1 MQTNNLY
8 MVASVNND
16 KQCNYVKPFHYSDI
30 ETEYNTSLGKV
41 NTPEDINTVKQAFLK
56 INNTAN
62 GTITQCCNPELDET
76 NVTTELLTQYRTKF
90 PAVRDIIK
98 NGVLDAIEVSTVA
111 QNMAQNGW
119 KVLSPYYLCK
129 LSKSE
134 LKATSVPNVF
144 RTATLLNDCYSKSC
158 SADTVTL
165 AHLFNSTRVDTS
177 YTYYD
182 DAKVAQSIQEGD
194 AAGLEKYLRKY
205 NKVNV
210 YLTHDDYENTLL
222 HLAARNKSSPK
233 VLAMLLAVKPNL
245 EVRNAEGDKPLH
257 VACRY
262 GNMPVIEQLVK
273 LGAEVNPK
281 NNKGETPVMLAV
293 GYDNPKDR
301 DVNGIMLRYLYN
313 NGANLFDQD
322 NKGNTILHHII
333 KHTPDTPE
341 KTKLVRFIVD
351 HGVSAETKNT
361 AGLTAL
367 ELTADLLD
375 KLVPTTTKAPGAT
388 PAATRSP
395 YFAEPVIPY
404 KTNSPFPIKTI
415 NYDTLGKTKQ
425 TLTEKNIKPTKS
437 STTTTS
443 AQTKTINTAPTTTTT
458 TKYMA
463 GSNAYSSD
471 MQRFQK
477 WLSGTSPTA
486 TVASLI
492 TNPSLT
498 KAATTTT
505 QAAAT
510 TTQAAATTPSQPF
523 KNIEPF
529 QVNNQDYDAMIPREK
544 ELLQIQ
550 TLLFNDI
557 LKSNPDKYNKYINVS
572 EVPRGAPVEV
582 LDYMC
587 TGGNDSVTGTEDRE
601 TCEAMG
607 GQLIKIKNPTTL
619 VKLELL
625 PDSERMIEAEE
636 EDELYY
642 PKYPESMPERP
653 LPSLETESMA
663 TTTTQKAIKKTSQ
676 KANNKK
682 VTTATKPTVKTNEMF
697 TDFSETYISRDAEIA
712 QPFDANGLSEGGNL
726 TDNLQI
732 YNQVPAFA
740 NNGNNLAKPNMVPVD
755 LEHPK
760 IPNGQY
766 LIQETVKAGIN
777 SERISAE
784 EGGQLVKKVKVLSSN
799 LPLFITLILLF
810 IMLGM
815 VMYIWL
821 KK

>member
-1 MQTNNLY
+1 MSNDTNKLY
-8 MVASVNND
+8 MVASVNNE

-30 ETEYNTSLGKV
+30 EAEYNTSLGKV
-41 NTPEDINTVKQAFLK
+41 NTPEDINAVKQAFLK

-62 GTITQCCNPELDET
+62 GTITQCCNPELSESD
-76 NVTTELLTQYRTKF
+76 VTTELLTKYRTKF

-111 QNMAQNGW
+111 QNMATNGW
-119 KVLSPYYLCK
+119 KSLSPYYLCK

-134 LKATSVPNVF
+134 LRPTGMPNVF
-144 RTATLLNDCYSKSC
+144 RTSTLLNDCYSKAC

-165 AHLFNSTRVDTS
+165 SHLFNSTRVDTS

-233 VLAMLLAVKPNL
+233 ILAMLLAVKPNL

-273 LGAEVNPK
+273 LGAEINPK

-293 GYDNPKDR
+293 GYSNPKDIEA
-301 DVNGIMLRYLYN
+301 NGIMLRYLYN

-322 NKGNTILHHII
+322 NKGNTLLHHII

-341 KTKLVRFIVD
+341 KTKLVRFVID
-351 HGVSAETKNT
+351 HGVSAETKNS

-367 ELTADLLD
+367 ELTADLLN
-375 KLVPTTTKAPGAT
+375 KLVPTTTKAPDAT
-388 PAATRSP
+388 PVVTQSP
-395 YFAEPVIPY
+395 YFTEPAIPY
-404 KTNSPFPIKTI
+404 KTNSPFPIKQI
-415 NYDTLGKTKQ
+415 NYDTLGKGKHMNNIDSSNNVKQ
-425 TLTEKNIKPTKS
+425 RTSTTKS
-437 STTTTS
+437 ATLPTQTIP
-443 AQTKTINTAPTTTTT
+443 AQTK
-458 TKYMA
+458 YMP
-463 GSNAYSSD
+463 GSNATSSD

-477 WLSGTSPTA
+477 WLSSTAPTA
-486 TVASLI
+486 TIAPLI
-492 TNPSLT
+492 SNTSLT

-505 QAAAT
+505 AQTIAPT
-510 TTQAAATTPSQPF
+510 TTRAAQAF
-523 KNIEPF
+523 KDIEGF
-529 QVNNQDYDAMIPREK
+529 QVDKQDYDAMSPREK

-557 LKSNPDKYNKYINVS
+557 LKSNPDKYDKYINVS

-607 GQLIKIKNPTTL
+607 GQFVKIKNPTTL

-625 PDSERMIEAEE
+625 PESDRMIAAEE
-636 EDELYY
+636 ESELYY

-653 LPSLETESMA
+653 LPTLETEPMVTQEQNTKKKA
-663 TTTTQKAIKKTSQ
+663 TQKAT
-676 KANNKK
+676 NKK
-682 VTTATKPTVKTNEMF
+682 LSSTNTVTTNEMF
-697 TDFSETYISRDAEIA
+697 TDFSDTYKSRDAEIGL
-712 QPFDANGLSEGGNL
+712 PFDSHAMASGGNL
-726 TDNLQI
+726 SDNLQI
-732 YNQVPAFA
+732 YNQVHAFA
-740 NNGNNLAKPNMVPVD
+740 NNGNNLAKPGMVTVD

-760 IPNGQY
+760 IPNGHY
-766 LIQETVKAGIN
+766 LVQETVKAGIN
-777 SERISAE
+777 AERIAAE

-799 LPLFITLILLF
+799 MPLFITLVLLF

>member
-8 MVASVNND
+8 MIASVND
-16 KQCNYVKPFHYSDI
+16 EKQCNYVNPFYYSDI
-30 ETEYNTSLGKV
+30 EAEYNTSLGKV
-41 NTPEDINTVKQAFLK
+41 NTPEDINAVKEAFVK

-62 GTITQCCNPELDET
+62 GTITQCCNPELSEAD
-76 NVTTELLTQYRTKF
+76 VTTELLNQYRTKF

-111 QNMAQNGW
+111 QNMATNGW
-119 KVLSPYYLCK
+119 KLLSPYYLCK
-129 LSKSE
+129 LSNSD
-134 LKATSVPNVF
+134 LKPTGTPNVF
-144 RTATLLNDCYSKSC
+144 RTVTLLNDCYTKAC
-158 SADTVTL
+158 NPDTVTL
-165 AHLFNSTRVDTS
+165 SHLFNSTRVDTS

-194 AAGLEKYLRKY
+194 TAGLEKYLRKY

-233 VLAMLLAVKPNL
+233 ILAMLLAVKPNI
-245 EVRNAEGDKPLH
+245 EARNAEGDKPLH

-273 LGAEVNPK
+273 LGAELNIG

-293 GYDNPKDR
+293 GYSNPKEPEL
-301 DVNGIMLRYLYN
+301 NGIMLRYLYN
-313 NGANLFDQD
+313 NGANLFVQD
-322 NKGNTILHHII
+322 NKENTLLHHII

-341 KTKLVRFIVD
+341 KTKLVRFVID
-351 HGVSAETKNT
+351 HGVSAETKNSD
-361 AGLTAL
+361 GLTAL

-388 PAATRSP
+388 PVATQSP
-395 YFAEPVIPY
+395 YFTEPKIPY

-415 NYDTLGKTKQ
+415 NYDNLGKGKSNNNVSSNNA
-425 TLTEKNIKPTKS
+425 KITKS
-437 STTTTS
+437 TQNSVS
-443 AQTKTINTAPTTTTT
+443 QNSQNKTVRTP
-458 TKYMA
+458 TKYMP
-463 GSNAYSSD
+463 GSNTSSSD

-477 WLSGTSPTA
+477 WLSSTSPTA
-486 TVASLI
+486 TIAPLI
-492 TNPSLT
+492 SDTSLT
-498 KAATTTT
+498 KAATTKPQTSTT
-505 QAAAT
+505 VMQG
-510 TTQAAATTPSQPF
+510 F
-523 KNIEPF
+523 KNIEGF
-529 QVNNQDYDAMIPREK
+529 QVDKQDYDAMTPREK

-557 LKSNPDKYNKYINVS
+557 IKSNPDKYSGYINVS

-587 TGGNDSVTGTEDRE
+587 TGGNESVMGSEDRE

-607 GQLIKIKNPTTL
+607 GQFVKIKNPTTL

-625 PDSERMIEAEE
+625 PESDRMIAAEDE
-636 EDELYY
+636 SELYY

-653 LPSLETESMA
+653 LPTLEGESIA
-663 TTTTQKAIKKTSQ
+663 TTTTEKASQ

-682 VTTATKPTVKTNEMF
+682 GTTATTPTIKTNEMF
-697 TDFSETYISRDAEIA
+697 TDFSDSYKSRDVEIGL
-712 QPFDANGLSEGGNL
+712 PFDPNAMASGGNL
-726 TDNLQI
+726 VDNLQI
-732 YNQVPAFA
+732 YNQVPAFV
-740 NNGNNLAKPNMVPVD
+740 NNGNNLAKPNMVAVD

-760 IPNGQY
+760 IPNGHY
-766 LIQETVKAGIN
+766 LVQETVKAGIN
-777 SERISAE
+777 AERIAAE

-799 LPLFITLILLF
+799 MPLFITLVLLF

>member
-1 MQTNNLY
+1 MSNDTNKLY

-16 KQCNYVKPFHYSDI
+16 KQCNYVKPFYYTDI
-30 ETEYNTSLGKV
+30 EAEYNTSIGKV

-62 GTITQCCNPELDET
+62 GTITQCCNPELDE
-76 NVTTELLTQYRTKF
+76 NSVTTELLTQYRTKF

-111 QNMAQNGW
+111 QNMAMNGW

-144 RTATLLNDCYSKSC
+144 RTATLLTDCYSKAC
-158 SADTVTL
+158 SSDTVTL
-165 AHLFNSTRVDTS
+165 SHLFNSTRVDTS

-194 AAGLEKYLRKY
+194 SAGLEKYLRKY

-233 VLAMLLAVKPNL
+233 ILAMLLAVKPNL
-245 EVRNAEGDKPLH
+245 EVRNSEGEKPLH

-273 LGAEVNPK
+273 LGAQVNPK

-301 DVNGIMLRYLYN
+301 DVNGTMLRYLYN
-313 NGANLFDQD
+313 NGVNLFDQD
-322 NKGNTILHHII
+322 NKGNTVLHHII

-341 KTKLVRFIVD
+341 KTKLVRFVID
-351 HGVSAETKNT
+351 HGVSAETKNSV
-361 AGLTAL
+361 GLTAL

-375 KLVPTTTKAPGAT
+375 KLVPTTTKSPGAT

-404 KTNSPFPIKTI
+404 KTNSPFPIKEV

-425 TLTEKNIKPTKS
+425 TPTANNRKSTNS

-443 AQTKTINTAPTTTTT
+443 AQMKTTNTEPTTTQTR
-458 TKYMA
+458 YMP
-463 GSNAYSSD
+463 GNNASSSD

-477 WLSGTSPTA
+477 WLSSTSPTA
-486 TVASLI
+486 TIASLI
-492 TNPSLT
+492 SDTSLT
-498 KAATTTT
+498 KAATTKA
-505 QAAAT
+505 QAT
-510 TTQAAATTPSQPF
+510 TTVIQGF
-523 KNIEPF
+523 KNIEGF
-529 QVNNQDYDAMIPREK
+529 QVDKQDYDAMTQREK

-572 EVPRGAPVEV
+572 EVPRGAPIEV

-587 TGGNDSVTGTEDRE
+587 TGGNDSVTGSEDRE

-607 GQLIKIKNPTTL
+607 GQFVKIKNPTTL

-625 PDSERMIEAEE
+625 PESERMIEAEE

-653 LPSLETESMA
+653 LPTLETESMA

-676 KANNKK
+676 KALNKVSAK
-682 VTTATKPTVKTNEMF
+682 SSPTKPTVKTNEMF
-697 TDFSETYISRDAEIA
+697 TDFSETYISRDVEIA
-712 QPFDANGLSEGGNL
+712 RPYDANELASGGNFV
-726 TDNLQI
+726 DNLQI
-732 YNQVPAFA
+732 YNQVPAFK
-740 NNGNNLAKPNMVPVD
+740 NDGNNLAKPNMVAVD

-766 LIQETVKAGIN
+766 LVQETVKAGIN
-777 SERISAE
+777 SERIVAE
-784 EGGQLVKKVKVLSSN
+784 EGGPLTKKIKVLSSN